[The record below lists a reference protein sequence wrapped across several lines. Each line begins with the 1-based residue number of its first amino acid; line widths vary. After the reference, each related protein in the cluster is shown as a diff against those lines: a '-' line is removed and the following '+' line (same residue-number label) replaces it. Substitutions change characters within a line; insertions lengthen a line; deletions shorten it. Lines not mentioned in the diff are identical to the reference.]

1 MPKRVQV
8 LYNLIR
14 YLVKDYL
21 TLVITAIL
29 LATLWRTLNTLEIL
43 GTYALRY
50 KLFRCFCCKKKQAE
64 LVDFSVK
71 DISAQMKLYRE
82 FMHLLRDLLVL
93 LPIMFL
99 TFLFMIRAKPL
110 YLRLR
115 RMQLKKKEK
124 REIQALIWMQTIQR
138 IIKTRSFEEEQ
149 PPPLNDDLAKRKK
162 ITDLN
167 KNVMSV
173 LLPYLEQPDILKVEG
188 CNRKMSVFASFW
200 PVWKNIYSEQH
211 LKDGKIP
218 KEVKDMTEE
227 EQRHQDYRGACKR
240 CYINLQS

>member
-1 MPKRVQV
+1 
-8 LYNLIR
+8 
-14 YLVKDYL
+14 
-21 TLVITAIL
+21 
-29 LATLWRTLNTLEIL
+29 
-43 GTYALRY
+43 
-50 KLFRCFCCKKKQAE
+50 
-64 LVDFSVK
+64 VK
-71 DISAQMKLYRE
+71 DISFQMKLYRE

-138 IIKTRSFEEEQ
+138 MIKTRSFEEEVPQ
-149 PPPLNDDLAKRKK
+149 PLNEDVSKRKK

-188 CNRKMSVFASFW
+188 CNHKMSVFASFW
-200 PVWKNIYSEQH
+200 PVWKNIYSE
-211 LKDGKIP
+211 
-218 KEVKDMTEE
+218 
-227 EQRHQDYRGACKR
+227 
-240 CYINLQS
+240 